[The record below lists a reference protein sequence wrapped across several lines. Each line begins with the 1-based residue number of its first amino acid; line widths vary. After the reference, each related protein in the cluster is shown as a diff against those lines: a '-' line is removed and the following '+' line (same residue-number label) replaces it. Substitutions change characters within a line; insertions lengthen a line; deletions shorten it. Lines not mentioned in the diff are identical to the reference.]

1 MPKKATA
8 PKRASAKPSKP
19 RPPKPTQLEL
29 RPTTIAIVTTARFQ
43 ADVLL
48 SARPVLLNVCAPW
61 CESSQMLAPALEKV
75 AREMGDRVTFL
86 TMNADDAPG
95 IATRYGVTGI
105 PCLILFDGGHDV
117 DRIVGAVPESLITAM
132 LESHLATPN
141 RRSRQRDVAS
151 PKPRRVT
158 VTASHAT
165 RAARTHRPELEG
177 VFETPEAVSA
187 LPRSAPSTT
196 PSPADLAV
204 PAPAPAAAAI
214 QAAPHGHELA
224 LAITAVPHEAL
235 QRALLALLF
244 REAGLDEPDEATMA
258 KLCAGMRA
266 CGVQIVDSRA
276 PMVIAD
282 VRYAIFPSA
291 RDAAS

>member
-19 RPPKPTQLEL
+19 RPMKPTQLEL
-29 RPTTIAIVTTARFQ
+29 RPTTVAIVTTTRFH

-61 CESSQMLAPALEKV
+61 CESSQMVAPVLEKV

-86 TMNADDAPG
+86 TLNADEAPG
-95 IATRYGVTGI
+95 IATDYGVTGI

-117 DRIVGAVPESLITAM
+117 DRVVGAVPESLLTAM
-132 LESHLATPN
+132 LETHLATPN
-141 RRSRQRDVAS
+141 RREHSAAS
-151 PKPRRVT
+151 PKPRPAT
-158 VTASHAT
+158 VTASHAI

-177 VFETPEAVSA
+177 VFKTPTAVNPKP
-187 LPRSAPSTT
+187 LPRSAPSLAAPPVPE
-196 PSPADLAV
+196 PSPAAAV
-204 PAPAPAAAAI
+204 I
-214 QAAPHGHELA
+214 QAAR
-224 LAITAVPHEAL
+224 AITAVPHEAL

-244 REAGLDEPDEATMA
+244 REAGLDEPDEATMS

-266 CGVQIVDSRA
+266 CGIQIVDLRA
-276 PMVIAD
+276 PMVTAD

-291 RDAAS
+291 QDAAS